1 MQIWYSILDQILPF
15 EWLSFSFMKNAFLAI
30 LFVAPTF
37 GLLSTMVVNN
47 KLAFFSE
54 AIGHSTLTG
63 IAIGVIF
70 GIGNPLWAMLL
81 FSLILAILISIVNK
95 NSTSSTD
102 TIIGVF
108 SSASIAIGTVILS
121 RGGGFAKYSS
131 FLIGDLLS
139 ITPSEIGILVV
150 VFLSVLLFWI
160 VLFNQLVIISMNK
173 SLANS
178 RRISV
183 FKIETLFTV
192 VIAIIVTVSIQ
203 WVGLLIINSFLI
215 LPAAT
220 SRNLAQNIKQYHI
233 ISIAVAT
240 FSGIVGLIAS
250 YYIGSATGATIV
262 VIMALCYLLT
272 LVIKVV
278 KKI

>member
-1 MQIWYSILDQILPF
+1 MQVWYNILDHILPF
-15 EWLSFSFMKNAFLAI
+15 SWLSYAFMKNALLAI

-70 GIGNPLWAMLL
+70 GIGNPLWAMIL
-81 FSLILAILISIVNK
+81 FSIILAIMISIVNR

-139 ITPSEIGILVV
+139 ITPSEIGILIG
-150 VFLSVLLFWI
+150 VFFSVLVFWI
-160 VLFNQLVIISMNK
+160 VLFNPLLIISLNK

-178 RRISV
+178 RRIPV
-183 FKIETLFTV
+183 FKIELLFTIL
-192 VIAIIVTVSIQ
+192 IAIIVTVSIQ

-233 ISIAVAT
+233 ISLAVAV
-240 FSGIVGLIAS
+240 FSGIAGLVIS
-250 YYIGSATGATIV
+250 YYLGSATGATIV
-262 VIMALCYLLT
+262 VIMSMCYLIT
-272 LVIKVV
+272 LIIKVV
-278 KKI
+278 KNI

>member
-1 MQIWYSILDQILPF
+1 MQIWYNLLDTIMPF
-15 EWLSFSFMKNAFLAI
+15 SWLSYNFMKNALLAI
-30 LFVAPTF
+30 VFVAPTF

-70 GIGNPLWAMLL
+70 GIGNPLWAMML
-81 FSLILAILISIVNK
+81 FSIALAIMISIVNK

-108 SSASIAIGTVILS
+108 SSASVAIGTVILS

-139 ITPSEIGILVV
+139 ITPSEIGILIG
-150 VFLSVLLFWI
+150 VFFAVLAFWLI
-160 VLFNQLVIISMNK
+160 LFNPLVIISMNK

-178 RRISV
+178 RRIAV
-183 FKIETLFTV
+183 FKIETLFTIL
-192 VIAIIVTVSIQ
+192 IAIIVTISIQ

-233 ISIAVAT
+233 ISIAVAV
-240 FSGIVGLIAS
+240 FSGIAGLIIS
-250 YYIGSATGATIV
+250 YYLGSATGATIV
-262 VIMALCYLLT
+262 VIMSMCYLIT
-272 LVIKVV
+272 LFTRLVRRI
-278 KKI
+278 